1 MYILICTSLHVC
13 RSSIHVYN
21 PPIYIIKPSKYL
33 RIQLFIYMYI
43 YNSLICVY
51 NSSCCLSLSLSCL
64 SFPVFVLF
72 FIFYLFSL
80 QGKINQQK
88 CSTCSRQG
96 KMFWARIT
104 VKEQYA
110 KVFCHY
116 GHITVTALITSSL
129 WFLRLK
135 IFSAATVNA
144 NRKKI
149 TDF

>member
-1 MYILICTSLHVC
+1 
-13 RSSIHVYN
+13 
-21 PPIYIIKPSKYL
+21 
-33 RIQLFIYMYI
+33 
-43 YNSLICVY
+43 
-51 NSSCCLSLSLSCL
+51 
-64 SFPVFVLF
+64 
-72 FIFYLFSL
+72 
-80 QGKINQQK
+80 
-88 CSTCSRQG
+88 
-96 KMFWARIT
+96 MFWARIT

-149 TDF
+149 TDFWNNFSHTLHVQFSDVNGQNPSYESQHTQKIFIFTFSVKWWRCFCRSRPKMTSIFF